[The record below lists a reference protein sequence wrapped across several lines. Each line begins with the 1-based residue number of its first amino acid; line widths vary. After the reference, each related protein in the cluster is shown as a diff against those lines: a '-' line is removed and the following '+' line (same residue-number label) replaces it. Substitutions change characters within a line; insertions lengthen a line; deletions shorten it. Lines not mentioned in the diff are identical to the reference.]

1 MLRDLLMIVFV
12 TVTTLGGQLLI
23 KDAVMRIGERTPALH
38 GLDWV
43 LAVLAAP
50 KIWWSI
56 LVQAIGFLVWVAV
69 VSRMN
74 LGPAYAAF
82 GAFFYTLLALAS
94 WWLYGERLA
103 PLHWAGIVLVSVGVV
118 ILSLPATKG

>member
-23 KDAVMRIGERTPALH
+23 KDAVMRIGERAPVLQ
-38 GLDWV
+38 GIDWV
-43 LAVLAAP
+43 LAVLTAP
-50 KIWWSI
+50 KIWLSI
-56 LVQAIGFLVWVAV
+56 LVQAIGFLAWVAV
-69 VSRMN
+69 LSRMN

-82 GAFFYTLLALAS
+82 GAFFYVLLALTS

-103 PLHWAGIVLVSVGVV
+103 LLQWTGIVLVSVGVV
-118 ILSLPATKG
+118 MLSMPVAKG

>member
-23 KDAVMRIGERTPALH
+23 KDVAMHIGQRTPALQ
-38 GLDWV
+38 GFDWM
-43 LAVLAAP
+43 LAVLSAP
-50 KIWWSI
+50 KIWASI
-56 LVQAIGFLVWVAV
+56 LLQAIGFLAWVAV
-69 VSRMN
+69 LSRMN

-82 GAFFYTLLALAS
+82 GAFFYILLALAS

-103 PLHWAGIVLVSVGVV
+103 PLHWGGIVLVSAGVV
-118 ILSLPATKG
+118 MLSMPMAKA